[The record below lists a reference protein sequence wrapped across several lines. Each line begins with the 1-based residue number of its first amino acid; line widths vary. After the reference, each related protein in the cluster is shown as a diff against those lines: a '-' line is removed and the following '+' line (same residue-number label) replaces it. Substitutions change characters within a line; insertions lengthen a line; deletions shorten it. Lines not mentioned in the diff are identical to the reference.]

1 MFLDYLPLIII
12 AVVFLLA
19 IVLFCVLV
27 PVRVWLKALFSGVH
41 VSARAL
47 SGLKLRKI
55 KPEIIVEEYIY
66 AKKAGID
73 VALEE
78 LATHFISGGNVRRVV
93 DALIAT
99 KNVSLDLSVD
109 TAKAIDLTGVNVGEI
124 VHESITPKE
133 ISVPETSTFSPDGVE
148 VKATLSLTLKT
159 DLGKFLGGAKE
170 STIVSRATE
179 AVLCLISATKSSEI
193 FANPDLI
200 SQFVEARH
208 IDENTAFILLSV
220 DLVKLE
226 KGRDLVREQQERN
239 RERQNQL
246 ALLAAEE
253 EKALVQLEQERL
265 RAKAEE
271 ENLKRAQLESE
282 VPKALLKAFEKGKME
297 VMDYYKMQNIIADT
311 NMRKALFDQTKEE
324 EKRPKPKSKFDFD
337 TEEDFV

>member
-1 MFLDYLPLIII
+1 MFLDYLPLIIV
-12 AVVFLLA
+12 ATLLLLA
-19 IVLFCVLV
+19 TVLFCVLV
-27 PVRVWLKALFSGVH
+27 PVKVWLKALFSGVP

-47 SGLKLRKI
+47 SSLKLRKI

-73 VALEE
+73 IVLEE
-78 LATHFISGGNVRRVV
+78 LATHHISGGNVRRVV

-99 KNVSLDLSVD
+99 KNVSLELSLD

-133 ISVPETSTFSPDGVE
+133 VSVPEISAFSPDGVE
-148 VKATLSLTLKT
+148 IKATLTLTLKI
-159 DLGKFLGGAKE
+159 DLGRFLGGAKE
-170 STIVSRATE
+170 NTIISRATE
-179 AVLCLISATKSSEI
+179 AVICLVSATNSSEI
-193 FANPDLI
+193 LSNPDLLP
-200 SQFVEARH
+200 QFVEARR
-208 IDENTAFILLSV
+208 IDENTAFLLLSV

-226 KGRDLVREQQERN
+226 KGRDLVREQEEQD

-253 EKALVQLEQERL
+253 EKALVRLEQERL
-265 RAKAEE
+265 RVKAEE
-271 ENLKRAQLESE
+271 ENLKRAQLETE

-324 EKRPKPKSKFDFD
+324 LAKPKSDFDFD
-337 TEEDFV
+337 ADEDFV